1 MCVTG
6 VTLNIN
12 PMVISNDEGDLVL
25 QSMSQSSGTLQ
36 QQLLVTASLCKPT
49 AGQTHFRN
57 K

>member
-36 QQLLVTASLCKPT
+36 QQFLVTASLCKPT